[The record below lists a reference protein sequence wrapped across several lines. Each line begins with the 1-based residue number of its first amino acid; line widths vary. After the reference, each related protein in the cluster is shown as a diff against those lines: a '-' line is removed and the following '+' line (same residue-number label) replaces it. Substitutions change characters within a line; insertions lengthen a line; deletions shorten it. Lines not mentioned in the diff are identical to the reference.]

1 MGLIVNEQVFLELD
15 YINSQTRIY
24 HFRLNRM
31 GAEVIF
37 SGGFFASL
45 SSLLL
50 VEKIWGSRIKINFQ

>member
-50 VEKIWGSRIKINFQ
+50 VEKI